1 MDDEELRSSLADVMS
16 AAARRGTPD
25 VAVLRQRIRRR
36 TLRRWLSGLV
46 VVAVIAG
53 IGLGVNASLT
63 GGTHGVPGSHPV
75 AGGGPQAL
83 KPGTWSP
90 AAALPAADAGPSVA
104 PYFISMDNPPSG
116 PAYVEDAANGT
127 QLAPISP
134 PCDCTYIGVAAAG
147 DDHTFVLA
155 ASGGHDIR
163 FFEMRLSATG
173 KPGAPQ
179 LLLTVPAASTP
190 EYLSFALSPDA
201 SMLAYAT
208 RTGITVVSLPTRKA
222 TSWPSAGGTASE
234 FSWAADDH
242 TLAFGWWPQ
251 STSAAALKERGVR
264 VLDTRHGGT
273 VLQASRLVV
282 GVGALTD
289 DGNVFPVITADG
301 SKILV
306 SYDFME
312 RYMGGGLVG
321 LSLVGEF
328 SVRTGKPLL
337 TSVAAVA
344 PLYADLFEGETC
356 QAVWTDPSGRQVVS
370 SCSNGAG
377 DVLYNG
383 HKVADTE
390 AFQVTIDPTSEPSP
404 DGSFGQEEGQEQM
417 GPLVAW

>member
-1 MDDEELRSSLADVMS
+1 MDDEELRTSLADVLS
-16 AAARRGTPD
+16 EAKRRGIPD
-25 VAVLRQRIRRR
+25 VGVLRQRIRRR
-36 TLRRWLSGLV
+36 TARRWVSGVV

-53 IGLGVNASLT
+53 IGLAVNASLPS
-63 GGTHGVPGSHPV
+63 GTHSVPGPRPV
-75 AGGGPQAL
+75 AGSAPTL
-83 KPGTWSP
+83 KLGIWFP
-90 AAALPAADAGPSVA
+90 AAALPAADSSPSVA

-116 PAYVEDAANGT
+116 PAFVESAASGV
-127 QLAPISP
+127 QLTAITP
-134 PCDCTYIGVAAAG
+134 PCDCTYIGAAAAG

-163 FFEMRLSATG
+163 FFEVRLSATG
-173 KPGAPQ
+173 MPGTPQ
-179 LLLTVPAASTP
+179 LLLTVPATSTT
-190 EYLSFALSPDA
+190 EYLDFALSPDA
-201 SMLAYAT
+201 SMLAYTT
-208 RTGITVVSLPTRKA
+208 RTGLTVVSLPTRK
-222 TSWPSAGGTASE
+222 TMSWPSAGGTASE

-242 TLAFGWWPQ
+242 TLAFSWWPQ
-251 STSAAALKERGVR
+251 STSGAALKQRGVR
-264 VLDTRHGGT
+264 VLDTRHGGS

-282 GVGALTD
+282 GVSALTD

-306 SYDFME
+306 SYDFMQK
-312 RYMGGGLVG
+312 YMGSGLVG

-328 SVRTGKPLL
+328 SVRTGKLLL
-337 TSVAAVA
+337 TSVAAVG

-383 HKVADTE
+383 HTVADTE
-390 AFQVTIDPTSEPSP
+390 AFQVTVDPASEPSP
-404 DGSFGQEEGQEQM
+404 DGSFGQLEGQEQM